1 MSFFRRNIGI
11 DVGTSKAVAY
21 LRGRGIIFH
30 EPSVV
35 ALDYYNEKIIAVGE
49 EAEALLGR
57 TPGNVSLIKP
67 IEEGVIANFEAAEHL
82 LHYILKKSLGRSI
95 IKPNAIL
102 SVPSHI
108 TQVQKRALMQA
119 CKNAGAYKVFLID
132 EVLAS
137 AFGIGIDI
145 KDPLGQMIIDI
156 GAGSVSIGVVAK
168 GQVVLSVGRRI
179 GGENFNRAIK
189 KFVAD
194 KYDLFIGE
202 ETTEKIKR
210 TIASLSKEAEPKGME
225 VGGRSKLYGLPTKI
239 MLNSNEIFEAIAPI
253 VEEIFYYLKILL
265 SKTPPELSA
274 DLVNR
279 GAYITGSSAQI
290 PGFVELLSNHLGIPV
305 SLAEYPGTCTVRG
318 TAKAMQWM
326 EDYDSEGKKDYAK
339 RDHSLEKKEI
349 LRKR

>member
-119 CKNAGAYKVFLID
+119 CKNAETYKVFLIN

-179 GGENFNRAIK
+179 SGENFNRAIK

-194 KYDLFIGE
+194 KYNLFIGE

-239 MLNSNEIFEAIAPI
+239 MLNSNERNLWRTSRTIRWLDHRAAAR
-253 VEEIFYYLKILL
+253 
-265 SKTPPELSA
+265 TPSTTSPSSFPRRCIGA
-274 DLVNR
+274 STR
-279 GAYITGSSAQI
+279 GRTSRASGSS
-290 PGFVELLSNHLGIPV
+290 
-305 SLAEYPGTCTVRG
+305 GTSWTCSARTPWI
-318 TAKAMQWM
+318 A
-326 EDYDSEGKKDYAK
+326 S
-339 RDHSLEKKEI
+339 SPC
-349 LRKR
+349 RKSPYIHRIS